1 MGTAEAAWKRRQ
13 LSQLPQGRLREYGST
28 CDKGNKVMRMRQIL
42 VRTLVVALA
51 SVSMPAGQAAQNGP
65 ASIAGTAKDEAKKP
79 YTDYS
84 VRARTIQQGLVAM
97 TATLDTD
104 GAFALVG
111 LAQAS
116 YLVELLNR
124 DGKVV
129 CTEGPFDLTKQ
140 ATRTDVVVN
149 CAKVPVAWW
158 LLGAAAA
165 AGVTAGVVAAG
176 PASAAQ

>member
-1 MGTAEAAWKRRQ
+1 
-13 LSQLPQGRLREYGST
+13 
-28 CDKGNKVMRMRQIL
+28 MRQIL
-42 VRTLVVALA
+42 VGTLVVALTGSA
-51 SVSMPAGQAAQNGP
+51 MPAGQAAQSGP
-65 ASIAGTAKDEAKKP
+65 ASIAGTARDEAKRP

-84 VRARTIQQGLVAM
+84 VRARTVQQGLVAM
-97 TATLDTD
+97 TATLDTS

-111 LAQAS
+111 LAQAN

-129 CTEGPFDLTKQ
+129 CTEGPFDMTKQ
-140 ATRTDVVVN
+140 AAKTDVVVN
-149 CAKVPVAWW
+149 CARVPVAWW

-165 AGVTAGVVAAG
+165 AGVTAGVVAVG

>member
-1 MGTAEAAWKRRQ
+1 MRRQ

-28 CDKGNKVMRMRQIL
+28 RDKGNRVMRIRQIL
-42 VRTLVVALA
+42 VGTLVAAL
-51 SVSMPAGQAAQNGP
+51 SGVSMPAGHAAQSGP
-65 ASIAGTAKDEAKKP
+65 ASIAGTAKDEAKRP

-84 VRARTIQQGLVAM
+84 VRARTIQQGLVAT
-97 TATLDTD
+97 TATLDTN
-104 GAFALVG
+104 GAFTLVG
-111 LAQAS
+111 LAQAN

-140 ATRTDVVVN
+140 TAKTDVVVN
-149 CAKVPVAWW
+149 CARVPVAWW

-165 AGVTAGVVAAG
+165 AGVTAGVVAVG